1 VSASFK
7 DHFSKQAAT
16 YAAYRPTYPPELFAW
31 LAELVRQRT
40 LAWDVGTG
48 SGQAAVGLAGHFER
62 VVATD
67 ASAAQLQHAAAH
79 PRIEY
84 RVAQA
89 DASGLAAE
97 SVDLVTVAQALHWF
111 DIGRFFSEARR
122 VLAPGG
128 VLAVW
133 CYGDP
138 VLEDSVLDQILRS
151 YNRGTVEQYWP
162 PERDLVLEEYRSI
175 RFPFDQVDSPHF
187 ALQARWSLRELVG
200 YLRSWSAT
208 SQYLKRHGSDPVVA
222 VETEMRRAW
231 GPDQTKYL
239 IRWPVT
245 LRVGRI

>member
-1 VSASFK
+1 VSTSFK
-7 DHFSKQAAT
+7 DHFSQQAAT

-31 LAELVRQRT
+31 LAELVRRRT

-48 SGQAAVGLAGHFER
+48 SGQAAVGLASHFER
-62 VVATD
+62 VLATD
-67 ASAAQLQHAAAH
+67 ASAAQLQHAATH

-84 RVAQA
+84 RVAEA

-111 DIGRFFSEARR
+111 DIGRFFSETRR
-122 VLAPGG
+122 VLVPGG

-138 VLEDSVLDQILRS
+138 VLDDSVLDHILRG

-162 PERDLVLEEYRSI
+162 PERDLVLEEYRNI
-175 RFPFDQVDSPHF
+175 QFPFDPVHSPPF
-187 ALQARWSLRELVG
+187 ALEARWSLGELVG
-200 YLRSWSAT
+200 YLRTWSAT
-208 SQYLKRHGSDPVVA
+208 SQYMKRHGSDPVVS
-222 VETEMRRAW
+222 VESEMRRVW
-231 GPDQTKYL
+231 GPDQTKHL

-245 LRVGRI
+245 LRVCRT